1 MIIDE
6 IRCHNIRLL
15 TINGGGTAEDILKE
29 LAAYAML
36 EGFAKEGYAEALIE
50 RERNFPTGLQ
60 ATKGIA
66 IPHADQEYTKK
77 GVIII
82 ARLAQETKFIQM
94 GTKTPIFVNMVFLLL
109 VQNVE
114 HQVKVLENIVALI
127 QNEEQMESLCS
138 DSAIT
143 TLKNAFE
150 GYV

>member
-6 IRCHNIRLL
+6 IRCPNIRLL
-15 TINGGGTAEDILKE
+15 TIDGGGSSEDVLNE
-29 LAAYAML
+29 LAEYAMK
-36 EGFAKEGYAEALIE
+36 EGFAKDGYENALIT
-50 RERNFPTGLQ
+50 RERSFPTGLQ

-82 ARLAQETKFIQM
+82 ARLQQKTEFLQM
-94 GTKTPIFVNMVFLLL
+94 GTKHPVSVTMVFLLL

-114 HQVKVLENIVALI
+114 NQVKVLENIVTLI

-143 TLKNAFE
+143 TLEKVFE